1 MKATAR
7 PVSLPRFALPRPPA
21 WGLAAI
27 VAMVCPHGA
36 HAQTVAIDHVTI
48 VDVVKGKLSPDMT
61 VVVDGKRIASIAKS
75 RAGATHTGQVMDA
88 TGMYLIPGLWD
99 MHVHAF
105 FTNDTA
111 RFHSTSELMFPLFIA
126 NGVTGVRDM
135 GSNLDAILAARDSV
149 AAHQVIGPRIVAAGP
164 MLDGPTSRYQVIIK
178 VGTAEEARAAVR
190 KLHDRGVDFIK
201 TQSLIPRD
209 AYFALADEAS
219 KLGMRFEGHVPDAIR
234 AREAVAAHQ
243 YSFEHLLGVFGAS
256 TTIEDSF
263 VAGKKPSDAA
273 ILAARSDASE
283 KAIVALV
290 ARNHVWQCPTILSD
304 LGTAADLVA
313 DPGLPYWLK
322 ATVEGWKRN
331 SLRALNATDTAAAGM
346 KRRYD
351 VWELSLTTRLHAAG
365 VPFLAGTDAPAG
377 FDLVPGASLHSE
389 LEWLVKAGFTPLEA
403 LQTATINPALFLG
416 RTKDL
421 GTVEAGK
428 IADLVVLARNPLASI
443 GNTRSVVAV
452 VADGRYYSAAELNK
466 LRLHLMD
473 LAGK

>member
-1 MKATAR
+1 MQTTLR
-7 PVSLPRFALPRPPA
+7 TFVIAL
-21 WGLAAI
+21 GAI
-27 VAMVCPHGA
+27 VFATPLA
-36 HAQTVAIDHVTI
+36 AQTVTIEHVTI
-48 VDVVKGKLSPDMT
+48 VDVVSGKLSPNMT
-61 VVVDGKRIASIAKS
+61 VAVEGKRIASVARSSKT
-75 RAGATHTGQVMDA
+75 RPGAAHSGTVMDG

-105 FTNDTA
+105 FSNDTS
-111 RFHSTSELMFPLFIA
+111 RFPTTTELMLPLFIA

-149 AAHQVIGPRIVAAGP
+149 AAHDQIGPRIVTSGP
-164 MLDGPTSRYQVIIK
+164 MLDGPTSRYAVIIK
-178 VGTAEEARAAVR
+178 VTTAEDGRAAVR
-190 KLHDRGVDFIK
+190 QLHDRGVDFIK
-201 TQSLIPRD
+201 TQSVIPRD
-209 AYFALADEAS
+209 AYFGLADETA

-243 YSFEHLLGVFGAS
+243 HSFEHLLGVFGAS

-263 VAGKKPSDAA
+263 LAGKKPSNAEV
-273 ILAARSDASE
+273 LAAHSDVNE
-283 KAIVALV
+283 KAIIALL
-290 ARNHVWQCPTILSD
+290 AKNRVWQCPTILSD
-304 LGTAADLVA
+304 LGSAADVVS

-322 ATVEGWKRN
+322 NAVDGWKQR
-331 SLRALNATDTAAAGM
+331 SLRTLNSTDTAAADV
-346 KRRYD
+346 KQRYNL
-351 VWELSLTTRLHAAG
+351 WELSLTTKLHAAG

-389 LEWLVKAGFTPLEA
+389 LEWLVRAGLTPLEA
-403 LQTATINPALFLG
+403 LQTATINPATYLA

-428 IADLVVLARNPLASI
+428 IADLVVLARNPLVSI

-452 VADGRYYSAAELNK
+452 VADGRFYSATELNR

-473 LAGK
+473 LAAK